1 MAIVINSAWDAQQY
15 YKEREEARKH
25 INSAWDAQVFYE
37 TYGGNGKMGNW
48 GSHEWSK
55 RNSGNSYVYSPFTRS
70 WSLTSLSDFNTS
82 SFTSSGLSSGISF
95 NSGSTGSVSQAGAVN
110 SEKDAASD
118 SKTSAE
124 KEYIDIEFNTLT
136 GDVEL
141 IPTKNNLKITS
152 GCTVNFRGLG
162 KYLSGLYFVS
172 EVKHKIDKDN
182 GYSMTV
188 TLLKNGF
195 GDSLKSAY
203 SNISPASDSRS
214 DAVDTSSNVVNNK
227 IKVGDKV
234 KIVGDAIYSN
244 AHEGVKV
251 PNWVK
256 EQVLTVDSIS
266 EDGGRARLS
275 PIWSWTY
282 IKYLKLV

>member
-1 MAIVINSAWDAQQY
+1 M
-15 YKEREEARKH
+15 
-25 INSAWDAQVFYE
+25 
-37 TYGGNGKMGNW
+37 
-48 GSHEWSK
+48 
-55 RNSGNSYVYSPFTRS
+55 
-70 WSLTSLSDFNTS
+70 
-82 SFTSSGLSSGISF
+82 
-95 NSGSTGSVSQAGAVN
+95 
-110 SEKDAASD
+110 
-118 SKTSAE
+118 
-124 KEYIDIEFNTLT
+124 
-136 GDVEL
+136 
-141 IPTKNNLKITS
+141 
-152 GCTVNFRGLG
+152 
-162 KYLSGLYFVS
+162 SGLYFVS

-214 DAVDTSSNVVNNK
+214 DAVDTSNNVVNNK